1 MRNFKFR
8 NFFSSVAMISL
19 LSATVVNAAPV
30 RFDQVIQVVNAK
42 PGKAKT
48 GSFSQLRLANDP
60 TTATNGEN
68 DPPAST
74 DPVAAPTPPQDDR
87 VIVETS
93 YDVVEEEVCDCVDP
107 IITKGGFPYYAL
119 LPLAA
124 IPLFFIPGGDEDPD
138 PTPTPPGNSTPTPT
152 MTPPTTPTPPEPVPE
167 PMTILLFGT
176 GLAGI
181 GMAARR
187 KFGKNGEEKEEK
199 S

>member
-1 MRNFKFR
+1 MRNFNYR
-8 NFFSSVAMISL
+8 NFFSGVAFISL
-19 LSATVVNAAPV
+19 LAATTLNAAPV

-48 GSFSQLRLANDP
+48 GNFSQLRLANDP
-60 TTATNGEN
+60 PTSGN
-68 DPPAST
+68 
-74 DPVAAPTPPQDDR
+74 PVTSPTPPQDDR

-93 YDVVEEEVCDCVDP
+93 YDVVEEEVCDCEDIVIP
-107 IITKGGFPYYAL
+107 KGGFPYYAL

-124 IPLFFIPGGDEDPD
+124 IPLFFIPPGDDEPD
-138 PTPTPPGNSTPTPT
+138 ETPTQTPPSTMTPTPTPPNTPTPT
-152 MTPPTTPTPPEPVPE
+152 PPPDPVPE

-187 KFGKNGEEKEEK
+187 KFGKNADEEDEG
-199 S
+199 